1 MLKILKIIYPYMG
14 ALLIVYLLGNIVV
27 SQNISP
33 IYYTLSDLS
42 LSKKSLHDDAFNFLV
57 SIRKLPE
64 FEQFL
69 PRFIAIFGSSID
81 EDIKKEDD
89 KRLAYFKNL
98 EYIIEKNPK
107 SRDALL
113 KLYLYYIQE
122 NEPDKATY
130 YLNKAKEVDPSL
142 NNF

>member
-1 MLKILKIIYPYMG
+1 MLKILKIIYPYIG
-14 ALLIVYLLGNIVV
+14 VLLIAYLLGNIVV
-27 SQNISP
+27 SQNVSP

-42 LSKKSLHDDAFNFLV
+42 LSKKSLHDGAFNFLM

-69 PRFIAIFGSSID
+69 PRFIAVFGSSIG

-98 EYIIEKNPK
+98 EYIIEKSPK

-113 KLYLYYIQE
+113 KLYLYYVQE
-122 NEPDKATY
+122 NEPDKAIY

-142 NNF
+142 EKF

>member
-1 MLKILKIIYPYMG
+1 MLKILKIIYPYIG
-14 ALLIVYLLGNIVV
+14 ALLIAYLLGNIVV

-33 IYYTLSDLS
+33 IYYTLSNLS
-42 LSKKSLHDDAFNFLV
+42 LSKKSLHDDAFNFLM

-69 PRFIAIFGSSID
+69 PRFSAVFGGSID

-89 KRLAYFKNL
+89 KRLVYFKNL
-98 EYIIEKNPK
+98 EYIIEKSPK

-122 NEPDKATY
+122 NEPDRAVE
-130 YLNKAKEVDPSL
+130 YLNRAKEVDPSL
-142 NNF
+142 ANF